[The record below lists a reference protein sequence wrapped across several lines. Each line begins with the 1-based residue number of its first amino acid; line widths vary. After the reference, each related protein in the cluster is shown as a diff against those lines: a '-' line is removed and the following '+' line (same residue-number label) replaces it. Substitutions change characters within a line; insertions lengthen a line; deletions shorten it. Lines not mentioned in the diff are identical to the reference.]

1 MCLVFSLQAHKHL
14 SAADHPGA
22 RPPPCAFP
30 SLGLLAS
37 SLQTGLGI
45 SMTFFSQRFGGM
57 GKGWEMCSSKLW
69 GLPGALSSVEEKYC
83 S

>member
-22 RPPPCAFP
+22 RPPRYAFP

-37 SLQTGLGI
+37 SMQTGLGI

-57 GKGWEMCSSKLW
+57 GRGREMCSSYTVWFTWTPEFCGREIL
-69 GLPGALSSVEEKYC
+69 
-83 S
+83 